1 MAVTNYPTANELIV
15 DHFRGGNQQSV
26 KVEGDDDFED
36 HSQNEFDLVVD
47 QNPPEIELNVCL
59 NDEDPENALAQSLK
73 DIIAN
78 GRGTNIIEV

>member
-36 HSQNEFDLVVD
+36 HS
-47 QNPPEIELNVCL
+47 
-59 NDEDPENALAQSLK
+59 
-73 DIIAN
+73 
-78 GRGTNIIEV
+78 